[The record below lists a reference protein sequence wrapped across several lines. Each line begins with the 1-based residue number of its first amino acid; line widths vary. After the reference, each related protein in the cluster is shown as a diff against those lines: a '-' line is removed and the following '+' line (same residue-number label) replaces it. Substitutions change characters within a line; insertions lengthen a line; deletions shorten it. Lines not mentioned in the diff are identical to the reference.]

1 MNIFL
6 VILISILLGFLF
18 ILLIFCGYQL
28 YSYIEDDIEKRKR
41 KKERYGK

>member
-6 VILISILLGFLF
+6 IILISLVLGFIGL
-18 ILLIFCGYQL
+18 LLILCGYQL